1 MVWSSLSNDETQ
13 VAQLMGFEEDSFDAH
28 ELQELKNLLSGAEDL
43 GIEGLEK
50 LSDSEVTEIR
60 ELLNARASQQEEQDV
75 QEKQG
80 SQKDPLGLQPSKS
93 ERQVAKLAGFNP
105 DQLSD
110 SELLLSRDYLNVAD
124 QIGLDGIESS
134 DQLDQVRDSIATAE
148 SSTERPPNL
157 VVFIRDQVKPED
169 LWLPRDWAKENLPTR
184 RWLLDNGLSFE
195 NSFTNTAMCS
205 SARATFFT
213 GKFPSQHEVGLL
225 LSDIENPVLDSQI
238 QLNPDLPTLGNVLL
252 DQGYDVSFFG
262 KTHLSKTITLEDG
275 EVVFQDMQP
284 YEFSDWQG
292 PDAGQ
297 DMDPKNAGGG
307 YADND
312 TRFIDEA
319 TDWLDDRF
327 DSGND
332 RPFAMV
338 VSLVNPHDVLSYPK
352 SWGEGDPDDY
362 FGYEENMIEGSID
375 ILPPTVIEPIADP
388 ILVENGLNFAG
399 NYKPQVQREW
409 LLAQA
414 GAQPLPTDEMKLNYL
429 NFYGNLMKIADSQM
443 GDVIETL
450 HHHEAVNDTMFVST
464 GDHGEMGLSHGGMV
478 QKMFNAYDE
487 SIRVP
492 MIWSNPQFFKGGQ
505 TSDAL
510 VSLVDFLPTVA
521 GLYGS
526 SEEQLNGYDLSGV
539 DYSSIIRRAAADS
552 SLSIDDL
559 DVQSSL
565 LYTYDDIYA
574 GQDPRN
580 SVPEGAWDHGL
591 LPGPNRLQSVHTK
604 DFKYVRYFSGDLDYE
619 PANWQGELYDLRPGG
634 GDYYPDVDPI
644 TGELNPFKAAPLEL
658 RNLDPKA
665 EALRV
670 LKGEEP
676 IATDEQRLAYVQM
689 SQLLDEQIES
699 RLRPLLPW
707 PSLQPTATIYR
718 GGSAGDHSAYNDG
731 DRIVRLLPD
740 ANGTQALELAFNT
753 RAGQSYNVV
762 TLQKQIDEKTSELVV
777 SVGDM
782 LAFNIS
788 GTNGPTYQ
796 YIPGL
801 SNDLELKDLAVEWI
815 GGFVPL
821 AVI

>member
-1 MVWSSLSNDETQ
+1 MIASAVMWSLLSNDERR
-13 VAQLMGFEEDSFDAH
+13 VARLSGFEEEPFGVDQ
-28 ELQELKNLLSGAEDL
+28 LQEVQALLSGTKNLDIEQTLQADL
-43 GIEGLEK
+43 
-50 LSDSEVTEIR
+50 
-60 ELLNARASQQEEQDV
+60 
-75 QEKQG
+75 
-80 SQKDPLGLQPSKS
+80 LGLKPSHS
-93 ERQVAKLAGFNP
+93 ERRVAELAGFNP

-124 QIGLDGIESS
+124 QIGLEGIQNSG
-134 DQLDQVRDSIATAE
+134 QLDQVRKSIADSEA
-148 SSTERPPNL
+148 STERPPNL

-184 RWLLDNGLSFE
+184 RWLLENGLSFE

-213 GKFPSQHEVGLL
+213 GKFPAQHEVGLL

-275 EVVFQDMQP
+275 EVVYQDMQP

-297 DMDPKNAGGG
+297 DMNPKNAGGG

-312 TRFIDEA
+312 SRFIDEA
-319 TDWLDDRF
+319 IDWLDDRF

-352 SWGEGDPDDY
+352 NWGEGDPNED
-362 FGYEENMIEGSID
+362 FGYDENMIKGSID

-388 ILVENGLNFAG
+388 ILVENGIDFAG

-414 GAQPLPTDEMKLNYL
+414 GSQPLPTNEMKLNYL

-443 GDVIETL
+443 GDVIKTL
-450 HHHEAVNDTMFVST
+450 NRHEAVNDTMFVST

-492 MIWSNPQFFKGGQ
+492 MIWSNPQYFKGGQ

-521 GLYGS
+521 GLYGA
-526 SEEQLNGYDLSGV
+526 SEEQLDSYSLSGV
-539 DYSSIIRRAAADS
+539 DYSSIIRRAAAGS
-552 SLSIDDL
+552 PLSIDDL
-559 DVQSSL
+559 DVQSSVV
-565 LYTYDDIYA
+565 YTYDDIYA

-591 LPGPNRLQSVHTK
+591 LPGPNRLQAVRTK
-604 DFKYVRYFSGDLDYE
+604 DFKYVRYFSGDQEYD

-634 GDYYPDVDPI
+634 GDYYPNIDPL
-644 TGELNPFKAAPLEL
+644 TGQLNPFKAAPLEL

-670 LKGEEP
+670 LHGKEP
-676 IATDEQRLAYVQM
+676 LATDEQRLAYVQM
-689 SQLLDEQIES
+689 SQLLDDQIET
-699 RLRPLLPW
+699 RLQPLLPW
-707 PSLQPTATIYR
+707 PSQMPTITRYR
-718 GGSAGDHSAYNDG
+718 GGSSGDASAYSDG
-731 DRIVRLLPD
+731 DRIVRLLPEE
-740 ANGTQALELAFNT
+740 AGTQGLELAFNT
-753 RAGQSYNVV
+753 RAGQSYNLVA
-762 TLQKQIDEKTSELVV
+762 LQRQIDEDGELVV
-777 SVGDM
+777 SIGDS
-782 LAFNIS
+782 LVPNII
-788 GTNGPTYQ
+788 GTNGPSYQ
-796 YIPGL
+796 YLSGL
-801 SNDLELKDLAVEWI
+801 SGDLQLSDLAVEWI
-815 GGFVPL
+815 GGFLPLGVPG
-821 AVI
+821 

>member
-1 MVWSSLSNDETQ
+1 MIASAVMWSFLSNDERR
-13 VAQLMGFEEDSFDAH
+13 VSRFSGFEEEPFGVDQ
-28 ELQELKNLLSGAEDL
+28 LQEVQALLSGTKNLDIEQTLQADL
-43 GIEGLEK
+43 
-50 LSDSEVTEIR
+50 
-60 ELLNARASQQEEQDV
+60 
-75 QEKQG
+75 
-80 SQKDPLGLQPSKS
+80 LGLNPSHS
-93 ERQVAKLAGFNP
+93 ERRVAELAGFNP

-124 QIGLDGIESS
+124 QIGLEGIQNSG
-134 DQLDQVRDSIATAE
+134 QLAQVRKSIADSEA
-148 SSTERPPNL
+148 STERPPNL

-213 GKFPSQHEVGLL
+213 GKFPAQHEVGLL

-275 EVVFQDMQP
+275 EVVYQDMQP

-297 DMDPKNAGGG
+297 DMNPKNAGGG

-312 TRFIDEA
+312 SRFIDEA
-319 TDWLDDRF
+319 IDWLDGRF

-352 SWGEGDPDDY
+352 NWGEGDPNED
-362 FGYEENMIEGSID
+362 FGYEENMIKGSID

-388 ILVENGLNFAG
+388 ILVENGIDFAG

-414 GAQPLPTDEMKLNYL
+414 GSQPLPTNEMKLNYL

-443 GDVIETL
+443 GDVIKTL
-450 HHHEAVNDTMFVST
+450 NRHEAVNDTMFVST

-492 MIWSNPQFFKGGQ
+492 MIWSNPQYFKGGQ

-521 GLYGS
+521 GLYGA
-526 SEEQLNGYDLSGV
+526 SEEQLDSYSLSGV
-539 DYSSIIRRAAADS
+539 DYSSIIRRAAAGS
-552 SLSIDDL
+552 PLSIDDL
-559 DVQSSL
+559 DVQSSV

-591 LPGPNRLQSVHTK
+591 LPGPNRLQAVRTK
-604 DFKYVRYFSGDLDYE
+604 DFKYVRYFSGDQEYD

-634 GDYYPDVDPI
+634 GDYYPNIDPL
-644 TGELNPFKAAPLEL
+644 TGQLNPFKAAPLEL

-670 LKGEEP
+670 LHGTEP
-676 IATDEQRLAYVQM
+676 LATDEQRLAYVQM
-689 SQLLDEQIES
+689 SQLLDDQIET
-699 RLRPLLPW
+699 RLQPLLPW
-707 PSLQPTATIYR
+707 PSQMPTITRYR
-718 GGSAGDHSAYNDG
+718 GGSSGDASAYSDG
-731 DRIVRLLPD
+731 DRIVRLLPEEG
-740 ANGTQALELAFNT
+740 GTQGLELAFNT
-753 RAGQSYNVV
+753 RAGQSYNLVA
-762 TLQKQIDEKTSELVV
+762 LQRQIDEDGELVV
-777 SVGDM
+777 SIGDS
-782 LAFNIS
+782 LVPNII

-796 YIPGL
+796 YLSGL
-801 SNDLELKDLAVEWI
+801 SGDLQLSDLAVEWI
-815 GGFVPL
+815 GGFLPLGVPG
-821 AVI
+821 

>member
-1 MVWSSLSNDETQ
+1 MIASTVMWSSLKHKERRVSR
-13 VAQLMGFEEDSFDAH
+13 LLGFEEESFTADQ
-28 ELQELKNLLSGAEDL
+28 LQEVQELLRVANAL
-43 GIEGLEK
+43 GIKRLDK
-50 LSDSEVTEIR
+50 LREVKEIR
-60 ELLNARASQQEEQDV
+60 DFLAEQASQE
-75 QEKQG
+75 
-80 SQKDPLGLQPSKS
+80 DPLGLQPTDK
-93 ERQVAKLAGFNP
+93 ERRIAELAGFNP
-105 DQLSD
+105 EQLSD
-110 SELLLSRDYLNVAD
+110 AELLLCRDYLSVAA
-124 QIGLDGIESS
+124 QIGLEGLQSS
-134 DQLDQVRDSIATAE
+134 GDLQQVRQTITDAE
-148 SSTERPPNL
+148 SAAERPPNL

-184 RWLLDNGLSFE
+184 QWLLDNGLSFE

-213 GKFPSQHEVGLL
+213 GKFPAQHEVGLL
-225 LSDIENPVLDSQI
+225 LSDIENPVLDSQV

-252 DQGYDVSFFG
+252 DQGYDVSYFG

-275 EVVFQDMQP
+275 EVVYQDMQP

-297 DMDPKNAGGG
+297 DMNPKNAGGG

-312 TRFIDEA
+312 SRFIDEA

-327 DSGND
+327 NSGND

-352 SWGEGDPDDY
+352 NWGEGKPADN

-375 ILPPTVIEPIADP
+375 ILPPTVNEPILDP
-388 ILVENGLNFAG
+388 IVVDNGMDFAG

-409 LLAQA
+409 LLTQA
-414 GAQPLPTDEMKLNYL
+414 VSQPLATDEMKLNYL
-429 NFYGNLMKIADSQM
+429 NFYGNLMKIADDQM
-443 GDVIETL
+443 GDVIKTL
-450 HHHEAVNDTMFVST
+450 LSHRAVNDTMFVST
-464 GDHGEMGLSHGGMV
+464 ADHGEMGLSHGGMV

-526 SEEQLNGYDLSGV
+526 SKEQLDGYDLSGV
-539 DYSSIIRRAAADS
+539 DYSSILRRAAAES
-552 SLSIDDL
+552 PLSIENL

-580 SVPEGAWDHGL
+580 SIPEGAWDHGL
-591 LPGPNRLQSVHTK
+591 LPGPNRLQAVHTK
-604 DFKYVRYFSGDLDYE
+604 DFKYVRYFSGDQDYE

-634 GDYYPDVDPI
+634 GDYYPDVDPL
-644 TGELNPFKAAPLEL
+644 TGVLNPFKGAPLEL

-670 LKGEEP
+670 LNGKEP
-676 IATDEQRLAYVQM
+676 IATNEQRLAYIQM

-699 RLRPLLPW
+699 RLTPPLPW
-707 PSLQPTATIYR
+707 PSLQPTLTRYR
-718 GGSAGDHSAYNDG
+718 GGSAGNASAYDDG
-731 DRIVRLLPD
+731 DPIVRLMP
-740 ANGTQALELAFNT
+740 AVNGTNSLEVAFNT

-762 TLQKQIDEKTSELVV
+762 TLQRKIEEGELVISRDDVLV
-777 SVGDM
+777 S
-782 LAFNIS
+782 NII

-796 YIPGL
+796 YITGL
-801 SNDLELKDLAVEWI
+801 SSGLQLSDLALEWI

-821 AVI
+821 GMFG

>member
-1 MVWSSLSNDETQ
+1 MIASAVMWSLLSNDERR
-13 VAQLMGFEEDSFDAH
+13 VAHLSGFEEEPFGVDQ
-28 ELQELKNLLSGAEDL
+28 LQEVQALLSVTKNLDIEQTLQADL
-43 GIEGLEK
+43 
-50 LSDSEVTEIR
+50 
-60 ELLNARASQQEEQDV
+60 
-75 QEKQG
+75 
-80 SQKDPLGLQPSKS
+80 LGLKPSHS
-93 ERQVAKLAGFNP
+93 ERRVAELAGFNP

-124 QIGLDGIESS
+124 QIGLEGIQNSG
-134 DQLDQVRDSIATAE
+134 QLDQVRKSIADSEA
-148 SSTERPPNL
+148 STERPPNL

-184 RWLLDNGLSFE
+184 RWLLENGLSFE

-213 GKFPSQHEVGLL
+213 GKFPAQHEVGLL

-275 EVVFQDMQP
+275 EVVYQDMQP

-297 DMDPKNAGGG
+297 DMNPKNAGGG

-312 TRFIDEA
+312 SRFIDEA
-319 TDWLDDRF
+319 IDWLDDRF

-352 SWGEGDPDDY
+352 NWGEGDPNED
-362 FGYEENMIEGSID
+362 FGYEENMIKGSID

-388 ILVENGLNFAG
+388 ILVENGIDFAG

-414 GAQPLPTDEMKLNYL
+414 GSQPLPTNEMKLNYL

-443 GDVIETL
+443 GDVIKTL
-450 HHHEAVNDTMFVST
+450 NRHEAVNDTMFVST

-492 MIWSNPQFFKGGQ
+492 MIWSNPQYFKGGQ

-521 GLYGS
+521 GLYGA
-526 SEEQLNGYDLSGV
+526 SEEQLDGYDLSGV
-539 DYSSIIRRAAADS
+539 DYSSIIRRAAAGS
-552 SLSIDDL
+552 PLSIDDL
-559 DVQSSL
+559 DVQSSVV
-565 LYTYDDIYA
+565 YTYDDIYA

-591 LPGPNRLQSVHTK
+591 LPGPNRLQAVRTK
-604 DFKYVRYFSGDLDYE
+604 DFKYVRYFSGDQEYD

-634 GDYYPDVDPI
+634 GDYYPNIDPL
-644 TGELNPFKAAPLEL
+644 TGQLNPFKAAPLEL

-665 EALRV
+665 EVLRV
-670 LKGEEP
+670 LHGKEP
-676 IATDEQRLAYVQM
+676 LATDEQRLAYVQM
-689 SQLLDEQIES
+689 SQLLDDQIET
-699 RLRPLLPW
+699 RLQPLLPW
-707 PSLQPTATIYR
+707 PSQMPTITRYR
-718 GGSAGDHSAYNDG
+718 GGSSGDASAYSDG
-731 DRIVRLLPD
+731 DRIVRLLPEEG
-740 ANGTQALELAFNT
+740 GTQGLELAFNT
-753 RAGQSYNVV
+753 RAGQSYNLVA
-762 TLQKQIDEKTSELVV
+762 LQRQIDEDGELVV
-777 SVGDM
+777 SIGDS
-782 LAFNIS
+782 LVPNII
-788 GTNGPTYQ
+788 GTNGPSYQ
-796 YIPGL
+796 YLSGL
-801 SNDLELKDLAVEWI
+801 SGDLQLSDLAVEWI
-815 GGFVPL
+815 GGFLPLGVPG
-821 AVI
+821 